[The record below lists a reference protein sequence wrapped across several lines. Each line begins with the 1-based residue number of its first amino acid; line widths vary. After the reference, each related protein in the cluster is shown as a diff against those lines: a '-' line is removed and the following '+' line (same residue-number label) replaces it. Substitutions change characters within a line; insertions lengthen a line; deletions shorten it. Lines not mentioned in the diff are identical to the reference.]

1 MDISHRIHARKVV
14 LSYFY
19 QRYFFLSLQKD
30 ETVITGSLAIA
41 HTFPDHED
49 FQEQKDMLTGL
60 LESYN
65 HVDIDESIQYL
76 INHMFDKRKD
86 QVDTKYMVDVMAAF
100 DLYWQKIPALVDAHA
115 TTFSFEK
122 MDMIDKALFL
132 LGYVEYKV
140 LKTPK
145 EIIIN
150 ELVELAKRYADDGSA
165 KLVNAIMH
173 KMLSGEVS

>member
-19 QRYFFLSLQKD
+19 QRYFFLWLQKD
-30 ETVITGSLAIA
+30 EAVITGSLAIA

-49 FQEQKDMLTGL
+49 FQEQKDLLIGL

-65 HVDIDESIQYL
+65 HVDIDESIQYMV
-76 INHMFDKRKD
+76 NHMFDKRKD
-86 QVDTKYMVDVMAAF
+86 QMDTKYMIDMMPAF
-100 DLYWQKIPALVDAHA
+100 DLYQSQIPALVDAHA
-115 TTFSFEK
+115 TTFSFDK
-122 MDMIDKALFL
+122 MDMIDKSLFL
-132 LGYVEYKV
+132 LGYAEYKV
-140 LKTPK
+140 LQTPK
-145 EIIIN
+145 EVIIN

-173 KMLSGEVS
+173 KVLTEK